1 MNLSTR
7 KRTFGRRRGARPSS
21 QGHSMKLIAILVST
35 ALIGSASYALA
46 ADSKNTS
53 EVRELQLAQMGKMD
67 DKGKMDEKSK
77 MNDKDKMGDKSKMD
91 DKGKMDDKSK
101 MDDKK

>member
-1 MNLSTR
+1 
-7 KRTFGRRRGARPSS
+7 
-21 QGHSMKLIAILVST
+21 MKLIAILVST

-67 DKGKMDEKSK
+67 DKSK
-77 MNDKDKMGDKSKMD
+77 MNDKDKMGDKSKME
-91 DKGKMDDKSK
+91 DKGKMGDKSK